1 LAHQALSVT
10 KICFNSIGVESLLA
24 LAWPQFLL
32 FSVLF
37 DEAKLSVSVIGSVQ
51 LLGQV
56 PVRLLLAAL
65 LCLSLPTAIAAPNT
79 SATMSTSLPVT
90 HRAGFTDLISG
101 KKPGLGQV
109 WKLQQHGIVFGDI
122 DVYLN
127 KNGLRTECP
136 RSGITILAQAPKFDV
151 VAYNVRAKTIWKPTL
166 DKFAPADVMLKSLT
180 SIGLPSA
187 SKFPLVPSGT
197 KAVNGL
203 VCQTYSTTDAW
214 TKQQIALFKGQK
226 FSDRF
231 PRKAEFQG
239 VDLHVPTVIYNILE
253 KVDGA
258 PMIPLL
264 PLNYGYSCLGHAK
277 TTLVATNNCRI
288 VDAPKDWLKVP
299 ERFKTVTSYQ
309 ALNMDEAAE
318 SGIDELF
325 GSFGR

>member
-1 LAHQALSVT
+1 M
-10 KICFNSIGVESLLA
+10 LA
-24 LAWPQFLL
+24 LIRLG
-32 FSVLF
+32 FSVFCKLF
-37 DEAKLSVSVIGSVQ
+37 DEAKVSV
-51 LLGQV
+51 LAQV
-56 PVRLLLAAL
+56 PVRVQHSPSVKVRVQGQIRVSVKLFLAACF
-65 LCLSLPTAIAAPNT
+65 CLVLPTASAAPP
-79 SATMSTSLPVT
+79 SANVSASHKT
-90 HRAGFTDLISG
+90 GFTDLISG
-101 KKPGLGQV
+101 KKPGPGQV

-136 RSGITILAQAPKFDV
+136 RSGIIILAQAPKFDV
-151 VAYNVRAKTIWKPTL
+151 VAYNVRAKTLWKPTL
-166 DKFAPADVMLKSLT
+166 EKFAPADVMLKSLT
-180 SIGLPSA
+180 LIGLPSA

-197 KAVNGL
+197 KEVNGL
-203 VCQTYSTTDAW
+203 VCQTYSTPDAW
-214 TKQQIALFKGQK
+214 TKQQIALFKGKK

-253 KVDGA
+253 KIDGA

-264 PLNYGYSCLGHAK
+264 PLSYGYSCLGHAR

-288 VDAPKDWLKVP
+288 TEAPKDWLTVP
-299 ERFKTVTSYQ
+299 QGFKTVSSYQ

-325 GSFGR
+325 GNLGK

>member
-1 LAHQALSVT
+1 MLCHYCVAAFELLPAYFCEGKVTFIDKVLLTTKVLLLVQNSRLSHAPIS
-10 KICFNSIGVESLLA
+10 KILLLVGLTSFSFPSA
-24 LAWPQFLL
+24 LA
-32 FSVLF
+32 
-37 DEAKLSVSVIGSVQ
+37 
-51 LLGQV
+51 
-56 PVRLLLAAL
+56 
-65 LCLSLPTAIAAPNT
+65 AP
-79 SATMSTSLPVT
+79 ASTSPLVS
-90 HRAGFTDLISG
+90 HKAGFGDLISG
-101 KKPGLGQV
+101 KKPGPDQV

-136 RSGITILAQAPKFDV
+136 RSGITIIAQAPKFDV
-151 VAYNVRAKTIWKPTL
+151 VAYNWRAKTIWKPTL
-166 DKFAPADVMLKSLT
+166 AKFAPADVMLKSLT

-197 KAVNGL
+197 KEVNGV
-203 VCQTYSTTDAW
+203 VCQTYSTTDDW
-214 TKQQIALFKGQK
+214 SKQQIALFQGKK

-231 PRKAEFQG
+231 PRRAEFQG

-253 KVDGA
+253 KIDGA

-277 TTLVATNNCRI
+277 TTLVATSNCRVI
-288 VDAPKDWLKVP
+288 DAPKDWLKVP
-299 ERFKTVTSYQ
+299 QGFKTVTSYQ

-325 GSFGR
+325 GNFGR